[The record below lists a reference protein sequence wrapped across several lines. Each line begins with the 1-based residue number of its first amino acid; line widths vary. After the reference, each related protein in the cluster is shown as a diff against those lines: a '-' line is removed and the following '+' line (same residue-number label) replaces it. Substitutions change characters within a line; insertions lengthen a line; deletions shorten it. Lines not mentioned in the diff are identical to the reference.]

1 MAAAAKQAEKL
12 AAQEEKISELN
23 MKIDG
28 QNKLL
33 AAQGQSGQNKLL
45 AAQGQR
51 LAELSGTTKRLD
63 MLVADL
69 NTRQVDINDSDMS
82 LIQETIKKQVKLNV
96 RKGDMPKV
104 ICPRPELSVFG
115 ESFGIVREAQNTGRN
130 PTPNGRILISN

>member
-1 MAAAAKQAEKL
+1 MNNRKITWPFILAAILLFALSSGFIFDWGKKKAKDPNQMAAAAKQAEKL

-33 AAQGQSGQNKLL
+33 AAQGQ
-45 AAQGQR
+45 R

-69 NTRQVDINDSDMS
+69 NTRQVDI
-82 LIQETIKKQVKLNV
+82 
-96 RKGDMPKV
+96 
-104 ICPRPELSVFG
+104 
-115 ESFGIVREAQNTGRN
+115 
-130 PTPNGRILISN
+130 